1 VGGCS
6 LILLDTHVLQWL
18 VTDSSRLSRAAAGAI
33 RRARAADGIAIASIT
48 LWEVASLIAQ
58 GRIQTYARIEDSLE
72 LLVRSSGVIIRPITP
87 IIAALA
93 TQFPEDYPRDPAD
106 RLIGATA
113 RAEGL
118 PLVTRDERI
127 RASTL
132 LRTIW

>member
-1 VGGCS
+1 MGGCS

-72 LLVRSSGVIIRPITP
+72 LLVRSSGVIIKPITP
-87 IIAALA
+87 VIAALA

-127 RASTL
+127 RSSPL